1 MLTLTLCNAN
11 ISLLSSTTL
20 QVTIMTYITD
30 EEINELSI
38 ETLKD
43 LQKRI
48 NEAVAS
54 YDARKDAEKRKAII
68 ELLEQNGFTG
78 EDILNYIKAEKT
90 VKTNV
95 LYRNPSNPSQTWV
108 GKGKRP
114 NWFNAALDSGKTK
127 EDMIDNTLNLDM
139 PT

>member
-1 MLTLTLCNAN
+1 
-11 ISLLSSTTL
+11 
-20 QVTIMTYITD
+20 MTYITD